1 MAEKTTTDIPAPP
14 TPDQIEDSISL
25 NVQDLQ
31 ATVQALDVAV
41 QRGAFKG
48 AEMSQVGQ
56 VYDRISAFVDQVR
69 KQQEATKAAQEQS
82 GVEGEVKDGN

>member
-1 MAEKTTTDIPAPP
+1 MAKENKNAPVPP
-14 TPDQIEDSISL
+14 TPEEIEGNNVAL

-56 VYDRISAFVDQVR
+56 VYDRINAFVEQVR
-69 KQQEATKAAQEQS
+69 QQQEASKAAQEQA
-82 GVEGEVKDGN
+82 EGEVKDGS